1 MAIHRTQ
8 DAGVDAGGSGIIG
21 PDEWNDAHAFDML
34 CTLGKYTTNASGD
47 LNYDVMVPSK
57 GLGIALL
64 DMTYITHVR
73 FGVYYNK
80 GTPGMN
86 FQLWNHTNGTEVGV
100 IVDTGAA
107 GEKVLDSGAI
117 DVTGMGMTG
126 LKLLRIRN
134 RYTSNTG
141 QAFNYYGSFLRAV
154 RA

>member
-1 MAIHRTQ
+1 
-8 DAGVDAGGSGIIG
+8 
-21 PDEWNDAHAFDML
+21 
-34 CTLGKYTTNASGD
+34 
-47 LNYDVMVPSK
+47 
-57 GLGIALL
+57 
-64 DMTYITHVR
+64 
-73 FGVYYNK
+73 
-80 GTPGMN
+80 MN
-86 FQLWNHTNGTEVGV
+86 FQLWNHTDGAEVGV

-141 QAFNYYGSFLRAV
+141 QPFNYYGSFLRAV